1 MARSTGGINFPNN
14 FEVKKAAPLDARLWC
29 STLND
34 MYALRFTHKGMVV
47 SVTDETD
54 ATLNGLY
61 VMQNQIAPDVDS
73 QLSDWKIVGTGDNS
87 SDSFSTTSTDLHS
100 NNEGNTLTVDT
111 GLSYVGGEYISIA
124 YALDLTNVQIAIVTA
139 YSGDQLTFSHV
150 SNNGNLL
157 NSNGEWIINLSG
169 TTAESINSSGVI
181 SSGQFNWSTWMGQ
194 APGFQSGN
202 MEYGGATEYQSATQL
217 TFHKED
223 ADGVDQS
230 TFLDQYLN
238 AKSGQIKTIL
248 DASSSHNNVYQIV
261 GASIDNS
268 GNYVFDVYIVSYD
281 DFEVTTGSTKVYFV
295 FGSDSSLTLQ
305 EVLNNSD
312 GEITASVTEDLS
324 ISSKEMKL
332 TGNSNNGINSNNA
345 SIEISKDGVG
355 DITISGSNMG
365 TPSKGDVLVS
375 KDSDG
380 SLEWRKLNR
389 NYFQTLTEIDDSYV
403 YDLDLGLNA
412 FIYHDSASPIYIDII
427 NLENGSSG
435 NIIIDRSDLNAT
447 INLGSIDGRLITSSS
462 VNHKFLGGVEF
473 TSALETCIVS
483 YICRI
488 DINNIITMYWT
499 IGNSYT

>member
-1 MARSTGGINFPNN
+1 MARAEGGINFPNN

-29 STLND
+29 STLDD

-54 ATLNGLY
+54 TTLNGLY

-73 QLSDWKIVGTGDNS
+73 QLSDWEIIGANDN
-87 SDSFSTTSTDLHS
+87 
-100 NNEGNTLTVDT
+100 N
-111 GLSYVGGEYISIA
+111 
-124 YALDLTNVQIAIVTA
+124 
-139 YSGDQLTFSHV
+139 SG
-150 SNNGNLL
+150 
-157 NSNGEWIINLSG
+157 I
-169 TTAESINSSGVI
+169 I
-181 SSGQFNWSTWMGQ
+181 SSGQFNWSNWMDQ
-194 APGFQSGN
+194 APGFQPGN
-202 MEYGGATEYQSATQL
+202 MEYGGVAAYHEATQL

-230 TFLDQYLN
+230 AFLDQYLN

-248 DASSSHNNVYQIV
+248 NANSSHNNVYQIV
-261 GASIDNS
+261 GASIDGD
-268 GNYVFDVYIVSYD
+268 GNYVFDVYNVSYD
-281 DFEVTTGSTKVYFV
+281 DIEVTTGSTKVYFV

-312 GEITASVTEDLS
+312 GEITASITEDLS

-412 FIYHDSASPIYIDII
+412 FIYHGSTSPIYIDII

-435 NIIIDRSDLNAT
+435 NIIIDRSNLDAT

-462 VNHKFLGGVEF
+462 VSHKFLGGVEF
-473 TSALETCIVS
+473 TSALGTCIVS